1 MFNENQISFMKSI
14 GIDIDFTQLSD
25 ADMILIED
33 KVAYEL
39 ETKGFDKNYEP
50 TETAIMCESILD
62 LL

>member
-1 MFNENQISFMKSI
+1 MFNENQIAFMKNI
-14 GIDIDFTQLSD
+14 GIDIDFDRLSD

-33 KVAYEL
+33 KVAHEL
-39 ETKGFDKNYEP
+39 ETKGFDENYKP